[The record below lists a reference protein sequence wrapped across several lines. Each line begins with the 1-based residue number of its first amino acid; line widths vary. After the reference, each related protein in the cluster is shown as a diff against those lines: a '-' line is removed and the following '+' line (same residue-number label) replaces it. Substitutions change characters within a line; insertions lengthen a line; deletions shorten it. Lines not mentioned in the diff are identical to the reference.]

1 MLFFGFRL
9 AHRFNEPN
17 EEKVHKSA
25 WKSVSKVFL
34 VQNLGFTRYFT
45 RIKRWDYF
53 IYMRSPKRFFQIP
66 CSAGFSVKNWP
77 ALGSTETQCKIP
89 TWKIKN
95 NAKFSACLNQKKLA
109 PGCNMIPMRRL
120 CRRIERNVCVQDIFL
135 FQDNGP
141 FFSDYQTHSNKIL
154 TLVGNTLI
162 SAFAWAGWMLIFI
175 Q

>member
-1 MLFFGFRL
+1 MLFFGLRL

-109 PGCNMIPMRRL
+109 PGCKTTLQAHRAECVCPRHFFCFKIMVHFFPTTKPIQTKYWHWSEIPW
-120 CRRIERNVCVQDIFL
+120 
-135 FQDNGP
+135 FQHLHEQAGCLY
-141 FFSDYQTHSNKIL
+141 SYNK
-154 TLVGNTLI
+154 
-162 SAFAWAGWMLIFI
+162 
-175 Q
+175 